1 MTKPSSTKAISATP
15 PTYFTSVVAKMA
27 TEPVNMDLLMETL
40 ETKRTSMNKHTSM
53 NKVFQVQSYLK
64 TKKPSEENTNSS
76 GVYTFEKEN
85 VEDAKAFLKEVQ
97 PTQLCFVSMKGY
109 SSKDL
114 HYALKQWEKHELN
127 TVLSL
132 QTHPVKVQSLHVLRG
147 PFVHKKSQERWE
159 QTSHSCTLVLTCIP
173 TPGTSTSSLKDH
185 IVQTLSVGLKNVSI
199 SVKVKTKS
207 GSSVVKLPTSGEE

>member
-159 QTSHSCTLVLTCIP
+159 QTSHSCTLVLTCIS

-185 IVQTLSVGLKNVSI
+185 IVQALSVGLKNVSI

>member
-40 ETKRTSMNKHTSM
+40 ETKRTSMNK
-53 NKVFQVQSYLK
+53 VFQVQSYLK
-64 TKKPSEENTNSS
+64 TKKPSEEKTNSS
-76 GVYTFEKEN
+76 RVYTFEKED
-85 VEDAKAFLKEVQ
+85 VKDVKAFLFKTR
-97 PTQLCFVSMKGY
+97 PTQLCFVSVKGY

-114 HYALKQWEKHELN
+114 HYALKQWEKHDLN

-132 QTHPVKVQSLHVLRG
+132 QTHPLKVQRLHVLRG

-159 QTSHSCTLVLTCIP
+159 QTSHSCTLVLTCIS
-173 TPGTSTSSLKDH
+173 TPYTSTSSLKDH

-207 GSSVVKLPTSGEE
+207 GSSVVEFPTPGEE

>member
-40 ETKRTSMNKHTSM
+40 ETKRTSMNK
-53 NKVFQVQSYLK
+53 VFQVQSYLK
-64 TKKPSEENTNSS
+64 TKKPSEEKTNSS
-76 GVYTFEKEN
+76 GVYTFEEKDTE
-85 VEDAKAFLKEVQ
+85 AFLKKAL
-97 PTQLCFVSMKGY
+97 PTQLCFVSVKGY

-114 HYALKQWEKHELN
+114 HYALKQWEKHDLN

-159 QTSHSCTLVLTCIP
+159 QTSHSCTLVLTCIS
-173 TPGTSTSSLKDH
+173 TPYTSTSSLKDH

-207 GSSVVKLPTSGEE
+207 GSSSIEFPTPGEE

>member
-1 MTKPSSTKAISATP
+1 
-15 PTYFTSVVAKMA
+15 
-27 TEPVNMDLLMETL
+27 
-40 ETKRTSMNKHTSM
+40 M

-64 TKKPSEENTNSS
+64 TKKPSEKKTNSS
-76 GVYTFEKEN
+76 NVYTFEKED

-114 HYALKQWEKHELN
+114 HYALKQWEKHDLN

-159 QTSHSCTLVLTCIP
+159 QTSHSCTLVLTCIS

>member
-159 QTSHSCTLVLTCIP
+159 QTSHSCTLVLTCIS

>member
-40 ETKRTSMNKHTSM
+40 ETKRTSMNK
-53 NKVFQVQSYLK
+53 VFQVQSYLK
-64 TKKPSEENTNSS
+64 TKKPSDSEEEINSS
-76 GVYTFEKEN
+76 GVYTFEEKDTE
-85 VEDAKAFLKEVQ
+85 AFLKKAL
-97 PTQLCFVSMKGY
+97 PTQLCFVSVKGY

-114 HYALKQWEKHELN
+114 HYALKQWEKHDLN

-159 QTSHSCTLVLTCIP
+159 QTSHSCTLVLTCIS
-173 TPGTSTSSLKDH
+173 TPYTSTSSLKDH

-207 GSSVVKLPTSGEE
+207 GSSSIEFPTPGEE

>member
-114 HYALKQWEKHELN
+114 HYALKQWEKHDLH

-159 QTSHSCTLVLTCIP
+159 QTSHSCTLVLTCIS

>member
-64 TKKPSEENTNSS
+64 TKKLSEEKINSS
-76 GVYTFEKEN
+76 GVYTFEEKDTE
-85 VEDAKAFLKEVQ
+85 AFLKEAL

-147 PFVHKKSQERWE
+147 PFV
-159 QTSHSCTLVLTCIP
+159 L
-173 TPGTSTSSLKDH
+173 SLIH
-185 IVQTLSVGLKNVSI
+185 I
-199 SVKVKTKS
+199 
-207 GSSVVKLPTSGEE
+207 